1 MTADSP
7 KPHSLTDHKLG
18 LDLDHVHDGF
28 ADHDHDFL
36 DEGPLEENPI
46 WLQDRVTL
54 TSVGIDIGSSG
65 TPASS
70 F

>member
-28 ADHDHDFL
+28 ADHDHDFP
-36 DEGPLEENPI
+36 DEGPLEPDG
-46 WLQDRVTL
+46 DRE
-54 TSVGIDIGSSG
+54 GG
-65 TPASS
+65 TPTA
-70 F
+70 